1 MIAPEL
7 KSAIETLA
15 VLGYRVELI
24 ELPNETLVVFPSFT
38 LPEGRYSLPSCKLLV
53 RVPNGYPNAA
63 LDMFYTQPDLLLASG
78 TPPRQADV
86 LEELG
91 GAVWRRFSWHRNVAW
106 NPGRDSLVSFVAFI
120 EDNFARG
127 Q

>member
-1 MIAPEL
+1 MPAC
-7 KSAIETLA
+7 
-15 VLGYRVELI
+15 R
-24 ELPNETLVVFPSFT
+24 
-38 LPEGRYSLPSCKLLV
+38 LLV
-53 RVPNGYPNAA
+53 RVPTGYPNAA

-78 TPPRQADV
+78 AAPRQTDV

-91 GAVWRRFSWHRNVAW
+91 GSVWRRFSWHRNVPW
-106 NPGRDSLVSFVAFI
+106 NPGRDSLVSFVSFV